1 MRFTLLLYLSAEEEN
16 HTFTHSLIHS
26 LKKYCQ
32 NCYHPLPYKAKF
44 CAHCGQKASDGKV
57 PVSDVLQQLWF
68 RILRLESRSWK
79 VLWRLF
85 IPGQVSL
92 DYFRGKRKRY
102 PPPVQFFFVIMFFF
116 LFLLNSMIGNS
127 PNVRFSET
135 DKAFQIKSGDT
146 ITRPIDLYQIGQQYA
161 QMKRLK
167 SEFDSLPSEYRTP
180 QVRAALDS
188 LFQRADNEASAKLGR
203 IFSPNGDSLLD
214 RPPDSLTFS
223 LGFRTLRVPLM
234 DIFEHDAD
242 YLIQKYQFTHWTDK
256 VILRQGIKSVK
267 EPKTLMKTY
276 IGSLGWTILAL
287 VALMAGVLTLLYIKS
302 KRYYVEH
309 FIFLLHEHT
318 AIILLLTLAIL
329 LSRFTNLDKYVW
341 TATIG
346 WLLIAPIIAMKRY
359 YRENWFWTMLKS
371 FIFSVVYMAGF
382 IFLFIVGVVVVFFI
396 F

>member
-1 MRFTLLLYLSAEEEN
+1 M
-16 HTFTHSLIHS
+16 
-26 LKKYCQ
+26 KKYCQ

-57 PVSDVLQQLWF
+57 PVSDVMQQLWF

-116 LFLLNSMIGNS
+116 LLLLNSMISDS
-127 PNVRFSET
+127 PNVGFRET
-135 DKAFQIKSGDT
+135 DKGFQVRSNDT
-146 ITRPIDLYQIGQQYA
+146 VTRPIDLYQVGQQYA

-167 SEFDSLPSEYRTP
+167 SEFDSLPPEYRTP
-180 QVRAALDS
+180 EVRAALDS
-188 LFQRADNEASAKLGR
+188 LFQRADNEAGAKLGR
-203 IFSPNGDSLLD
+203 IFSAGSDSMLN
-214 RPPDSLTFS
+214 RPPDSITFS
-223 LGFRTLRVPLM
+223 LGVRVLRVPLM
-234 DIFEHDAD
+234 DVFEHDAE
-242 YLIQKYQFTHWTDK
+242 YLIRKYQFTRWVDK
-256 VILRQGIKSVK
+256 AMLRQGIKSVK
-267 EPKTLMKTY
+267 EPKTLLKAY

-287 VALMAGVLTLLYIKS
+287 VALMAGVLTLLYIRS

-318 AIILLLTLAIL
+318 AIILLLTIAIL
-329 LSRFTNLDKYVW
+329 LSRFTNFDKYIWAV
-341 TATIG
+341 TIG
-346 WLLIAPIIAMKRY
+346 WFLISPLLAIKRY
-359 YRENWFWTMLKS
+359 YREKWLWTLLKS
-371 FIFSVVYMAGF
+371 FIFSVVYVIGF
-382 IFLFIVGVVVVFFI
+382 ILLFIVGVAVVFLI